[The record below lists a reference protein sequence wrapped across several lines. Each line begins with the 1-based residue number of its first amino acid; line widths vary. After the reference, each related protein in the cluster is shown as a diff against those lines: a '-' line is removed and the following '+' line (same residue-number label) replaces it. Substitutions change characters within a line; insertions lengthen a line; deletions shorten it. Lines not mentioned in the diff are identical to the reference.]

1 MGSLEQ
7 KTMTILITG
16 ATGQL
21 GGSVVSHLLKKG
33 VSPSAVSVF
42 VRDAAKADGLK
53 TQGISVKVGDYTD
66 LASMVQAFQG
76 IEKVLL
82 VSSNDR
88 GAVENRT
95 AHHKNAIRAA
105 KEAGVQHLVYTS
117 FVRKPGHE
125 HSAIADFQQA
135 HLMSEQYL
143 AASGMTYTILQ
154 NGIYAEMILAFVGD
168 KLTETGRLLFPAGD
182 GSANWTLR
190 EELAEAAAHVLT
202 TKGHENRTYT
212 LTQQE
217 SVDFKT
223 IAQEISKALGQE
235 ISYHSPDL
243 REFNALLTNAGVP
256 EVFIGMLSQWGAA
269 IAENTLNASDETLAS
284 FLGRK
289 PTTVRQFIAEHF
301 G

>member
-1 MGSLEQ
+1 M
-7 KTMTILITG
+7 ILITG

-21 GGSVVSHLLKKG
+21 GGGVVSHLLKKG
-33 VSPSAVSVF
+33 INPSDVSVF

-53 TQGISVKVGDYTD
+53 AQGISVKPGDYND

-95 AHHKNAIRAA
+95 EHHKNVIRAA
-105 KEAGVQHLVYTS
+105 KRAGVQHLVYTS
-117 FVRKPGHE
+117 FIRKSGHE
-125 HSAIADFQQA
+125 NSAIADFQNA

-143 AASGMTYTILQ
+143 AASGMSYTILQ

-168 KLTETGRLLFPAGD
+168 KLRETGTLLFPAGD

-190 EELAEAAAHVLT
+190 EELAEATAHVLT
-202 TKGHENRTYT
+202 TPGHENKTYT
-212 LTQQE
+212 LVQQE

-223 IAQEISKALGQE
+223 IAQEISKVLNRE
-235 ISYHSPDL
+235 VSYHSPDL

-256 EVFIGMLSQWGAA
+256 EVLIEMLSQWGAA
-269 IAENTLNASDETLAS
+269 IAENTLKASDETLAS

-289 PTTVRQFIAEHF
+289 PTTVSQFIAKRF